1 VLVAIVAER
10 DRDSTARAHR
20 DPVPALTLRLD
31 RGSPHSGDD
40 AERRDTPEQ
49 TLHHAIASFEV
60 CQTSGQDVPQV
71 RNGKLRSGP
80 LRKRLA
86 AAQPSQ
92 LLQTRWTAAVVPP
105 TWPIIRP
112 VRRTDCPAPRPSD
125 GPGSQGPAEEQTPA
139 PTTRWP
145 PR

>member
-1 VLVAIVAER
+1 MDSSLRRDREPEYDIPGPVPPLRLADRGRIELVLLVRAVELESDRARSGLELQRRSQIPPGLVLVPIVAER

-71 RNGKLRSGP
+71 
-80 LRKRLA
+80 
-86 AAQPSQ
+86 
-92 LLQTRWTAAVVPP
+92 
-105 TWPIIRP
+105 
-112 VRRTDCPAPRPSD
+112 
-125 GPGSQGPAEEQTPA
+125 
-139 PTTRWP
+139 
-145 PR
+145 